1 MSDDK
6 PQHSGGFSGNLSAV
20 RAGAVLIAFII
31 GVAILV
37 AVGTRPTVTSPTS
50 GAQTTVPPASTTTTT
65 AAGGTTTTAAGGA
78 TTTTVAAAGGASTT
92 TTARSRHHGAAAT
105 TTTVAHGSVSV
116 VVANA
121 TNTSGLAAHYTTVIG
136 NGGWAMKTPVDA
148 STTEATSAVYF
159 AAGQQQAAT
168 QIATAIGV
176 KAAQVQP
183 LTTSTPVSGV
193 AGTDVVVVIGQ
204 DLANTAAGT

>member
-20 RAGAVLIAFII
+20 RAGVVLIAFIV

-37 AVGTRPTVTSPTS
+37 AVGTRPTVTSPAS
-50 GAQTTVPPASTTTTT
+50 SAQTTLPPATSTTTTAAAGGAASSTTTTT
-65 AAGGTTTTAAGGA
+65 AAHG
-78 TTTTVAAAGGASTT
+78 TT
-92 TTARSRHHGAAAT
+92 TTARSGHHHGGAT

-121 TNTSGLAAHYTTVIG
+121 TNTNGLAQHYTTVIG
-136 NGGWAMKTPVDA
+136 GSGWSMKTPVDA
-148 STTEATSAVYF
+148 ATTEATSAVYY

-168 QIATAIGV
+168 QIASSIGI

-204 DLANTAAGT
+204 DLANAAAGS